1 MTLSADKLYELLPAI
16 YRIRDNEQNGVLRE
30 LVEVIAEQ
38 VAVIEEDLDQLY
50 DDQFI
55 ETCAEWVVPY
65 IGDLIN
71 YKPVHNINAT
81 GTARAEVSNTI
92 GFRARKGT
100 ASMLEELAN
109 DTTGWSAVAVEF
121 FQRIAT
127 TQYLNHLRPDHRI
140 TANINDAKSLAFINT
155 AFDSLPHNID
165 VRRIS
170 SQRGFYNLPN
180 IGIFLWRIK
189 SYQWQDTPASQLDA
203 RRFRFHP
210 LGIDTTLYNQP
221 DTEGKIEHL
230 ARRENVAMPMKRRYL
245 RQHLKQFYGISKSIL
260 IKRAG
265 LDILSTEIHVCD
277 LSDTGGGLWANMPSA
292 GVAIDPEL
300 GRIAFSSDVD
310 TLVEPVVTCFYY
322 GALADIGGGTYDRLP
337 SLSSNPD
344 IQVPNDQ
351 PDIQNAI
358 GHSQGSG
365 LIQIEDSGV
374 YTDDPLKIEVK
385 QNTILKIQAANNAK
399 PLISTNSEII
409 LGGENSGEIE
419 LNGLLISGATL
430 RVPVNVNGQPNR
442 LQKLRINHCTLVP
455 GISLDVNGGPL
466 QAGAPGLLVDI
477 PELEIE
483 IENSIVGALHIHEN
497 ANLKISNSIIDSND
511 IDGIAYSDPA
521 GSYGGALEII
531 NSTVIGG
538 VKSRLIHNATNTIF
552 TNDVVVERVQQGCM
566 RFSYVPV
573 NSRTPRR
580 YRCLPKDSEQAE
592 HVRPYFTSLSLNQA
606 GYCQLRQYASFDIAN
621 GAEDDSEMGVYHDL
635 YQSKREINLRT
646 RLHEYLRFGLEAGI
660 IYAS

>member
-1 MTLSADKLYELLPAI
+1 MTLTAEKLYELLPAI

-71 YKPVHNINAT
+71 YKPVHNIKAT

-109 DTTGWSAVAVEF
+109 DTTGWNAVAVEF

-140 TANINDAKSLAFINT
+140 SANINDAKSLAFINT

-170 SQRGFYNLPN
+170 SQRGFYNIPN
-180 IGIFLWRIK
+180 IGLFLWRIK
-189 SYQWQDTPASQLDA
+189 SYQWQDTAASQLDA
-203 RRFRFHP
+203 KRFRFHP
-210 LGIDTTLYNQP
+210 LGIDIALYNQP
-221 DTEGKIEHL
+221 ATEAEIEHL
-230 ARRENVAMPMKRRYL
+230 ATRENVAMPMKRRYL

-265 LDILSTEIHVCD
+265 LDILLTDIHVCD
-277 LSDTGGGLWANMPSA
+277 LSDTGSGQWANMPSA

-310 TLVEPVVTCFYY
+310 TLVEPVVTRFYY
-322 GALADIGGGTYDRLP
+322 GALSDIGGGSYDRLP

-344 IQVPNDQ
+344 IQVPNVQ
-351 PDIQNAI
+351 SDIQNAVNAS
-358 GHSQGSG
+358 HGSG
-365 LIQIEDSGV
+365 LIQIEDSGI
-374 YTDDPLKIEVK
+374 YTDDPLKIEVRK
-385 QNTILKIQAANNAK
+385 NTILKIQAANKAK
-399 PLISTNSEII
+399 PVISTNSEII
-409 LGGENSGEIE
+409 LGGDNSGEIE

-430 RVPVNVNGQPNR
+430 RVPANVNGQPNR

-455 GISLDVNGGPL
+455 GITLDVNGDPQ
-466 QAGAPGLLVDI
+466 QAGAASLIVEI
-477 PELEIE
+477 AELEIE
-483 IENSIVGALHIHEN
+483 IENSIVGALQIHQS
-497 ANLKISNSIIDSND
+497 ADLKVTNSIIDSND
-511 IDGIAYSDPA
+511 IDGVAYSDSSA
-521 GSYGGALEII
+521 SYGGTLEII

-552 TNDVVVERVQQGCM
+552 TSDVIVERVQQGCM
-566 RFSYVPV
+566 RFCYLPV
-573 NSRTPRR
+573 NSRTPGR

-592 HVRPYFTSLSLNQA
+592 HVRPCFTSLRWNEA
-606 GYCQLRQYASFDIAN
+606 AYCQLRHYESFEIAN

>member
-109 DTTGWSAVAVEF
+109 DTTGWNAVAVEF
-121 FQRIAT
+121 FKRIAT

-170 SQRGFYNLPN
+170 SQRGFYNIPN

-189 SYQWQDTPASQLDA
+189 NYQWQDTPASQLDA
-203 RRFRFHP
+203 KRFRFHP
-210 LGIDTTLYNQP
+210 LGIDIALYNQP
-221 DTEGKIEHL
+221 DPEAEIEHL
-230 ARRENVAMPMKRRYL
+230 ATRENVAMPMKRRYL
-245 RQHLKQFYGISKSIL
+245 KQHLKQFYGISKSIL

-265 LDILSTEIHVCD
+265 LDIPSTDIHVCD
-277 LSDTGGGLWANMPSA
+277 LSDTGGGQWANMPSA

-310 TLVEPVVTCFYY
+310 TLVNPVVTRFYY
-322 GALADIGGGTYDRLP
+322 GFLTDIGGGSYDRLG

-344 IQVPNDQ
+344 IQVPNAQ
-351 PDIQNAI
+351 PDLQNAI
-358 GHSQGSG
+358 NASNGSG
-365 LIQIEDSGV
+365 VIQVEDSGV
-374 YTDDPLKIEVK
+374 YTDDPLKIEVR
-385 QNTILKIQAANNAK
+385 QNTILTIQATNKAK
-399 PLISTNSEII
+399 PVISTNSEII
-409 LGGENSGEIE
+409 LGGDTSGEIE
-419 LNGLLISGATL
+419 LNGLLISGAAL

-455 GISLDVNGGPL
+455 GISLDVNGDPL
-466 QAGAPGLLVDI
+466 QAGAPSLLVEI

-483 IENSIVGALHIHEN
+483 IDNSIVGALHIHEN

-511 IDGIAYSDPA
+511 VDGVACSDPA

-538 VKSRLIHNATNTIF
+538 VKSRLIRNATNTIF

-580 YRCLPKDSEQAE
+580 YRCLPKDNEQAE
-592 HVRPYFTSLSLNQA
+592 HVRPYFTSLRLNQA
-606 GYCQLRQYASFDIAN
+606 GYCQLRQYQSFDIAN

-635 YQSKREINLRT
+635 HQNKREINLRT

>member
-71 YKPVHNINAT
+71 YKPVHNINAA

-109 DTTGWSAVAVEF
+109 DTTGWNAVAVEF

-127 TQYLNHLRPDHRI
+127 TQYLNHLRPNHRI
-140 TANINDAKSLAFINT
+140 SANINDAKSLAFINT
-155 AFDSLPHNID
+155 AFDELPHNID

-170 SQRGFYNLPN
+170 SQRGFYNIPN
-180 IGIFLWRIK
+180 IGLFLWRIK
-189 SYQWQDTPASQLDA
+189 NYQWQDTPAAQLDA
-203 RRFRFHP
+203 RRFHFHP
-210 LGIDTTLYNQP
+210 LGIDIALYNQP
-221 DTEGKIEHL
+221 DTEAEIEQL
-230 ARRENVAMPMKRRYL
+230 ATRENVAMPIKRRYL
-245 RQHLKQFYGISKSIL
+245 KQHLQQFYGISKSIV

-265 LDILSTEIHVCD
+265 VEILSTDIHVCD
-277 LSDTGGGLWANMPSA
+277 LSDTGGGQWANMPSA

-300 GRIAFSSDVD
+300 GRIAFASDVD
-310 TLVEPVVTCFYY
+310 TQVNPVVSHFYY
-322 GALADIGGGTYDRLP
+322 GALADIGGGSYERLA
-337 SLSSNPD
+337 SLSANPD
-344 IQVPNDQ
+344 ILVPTAQ
-351 PDIQNAI
+351 PDMQNAVNA
-358 GHSQGSG
+358 SNGSG
-365 LIQIEDSGV
+365 LIQIEDSGI

-385 QNTILKIQAANNAK
+385 QNKILTIQAANRAK
-399 PLISTNSEII
+399 PLIATNSEII
-409 LGGENSGEIE
+409 LGGDSSGEIE

-442 LQKLRINHCTLVP
+442 LQKLRIKHCTLVP
-455 GISLDVNGGPL
+455 GISLDVNGDPL
-466 QAGAPGLLVDI
+466 QAGAPSLLVEI

-497 ANLKISNSIIDSND
+497 ANLKISNSIIDAND
-511 IDGIAYSDPA
+511 VNGIAYSDLS
-521 GSYGGALEII
+521 GSYGGTLEII

-552 TNDVVVERVQQGCM
+552 TSDVVVERVQQGCM
-566 RFSYVPV
+566 RFSYLPV

-592 HVRPYFTSLSLNQA
+592 HVRPCFAALRWNDA
-606 GYCQLRQYASFDIAN
+606 AYCQLRQYESFEIAN
-621 GAEDDSEMGVYHDL
+621 GAEDGSEMGVYHDL
-635 YQSKREINLRT
+635 YQNKREMNLRT

-660 IYAS
+660 IYVT

>member
-127 TQYLNHLRPDHRI
+127 TQYLNHLRPEHRI